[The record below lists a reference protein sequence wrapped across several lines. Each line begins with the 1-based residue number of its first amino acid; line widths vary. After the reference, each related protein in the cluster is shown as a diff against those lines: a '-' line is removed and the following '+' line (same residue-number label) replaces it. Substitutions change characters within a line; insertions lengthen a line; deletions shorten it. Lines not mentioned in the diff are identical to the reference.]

1 MKIALAQIT
10 PTVGD
15 FAANSALIRRGAE
28 ESRRRGAD
36 LAVFTELCLFGYPPR
51 DLVEKPSFL
60 EHNRTALEALA
71 RSLPPIPTSSLPP
84 PPRSRSPFAGRKW
97 G

>member
-1 MKIALAQIT
+1 MKIALAQIN

-15 FAANSALIRRGAE
+15 FAGNSALIRRGAE
-28 ESRRRGAD
+28 EARRRGAD
-36 LAVFTELCLFGYPPR
+36 LDVFTELCLCGYPPR

-71 RSLPPIPTSSLPP
+71 R
-84 PPRSRSPFAGRKW
+84 
-97 G
+97 